1 MAGCDISVQKRVLLV
16 LAGLSV
22 FVVFLLFIILDI
34 GVTGNGNHFI
44 RKQQDSAIQ
53 QFEHSVWN
61 QHLTNDIDY
70 NGGRLLTED
79 NVEILKPL
87 SVEHCQSQS
96 FLVYKCDSS
105 SYCGG
110 WADRQK
116 GIVSSFLLALLTNR
130 TFIVDM
136 TSPCKL
142 KSFLLPNIYN
152 WSMCTA
158 FLETVSKKNFS
169 YFKYVYG
176 NTRKKFVN
184 QIKSFNFDK
193 NWTKRVVILR
203 FNANT
208 INGIRQ
214 HKQAKTRLKWLMNVT
229 NAEAMHL
236 VLHTLFKPNQRILK
250 DAVQFYDNR
259 ILGRH
264 LVCSHIRIGKNP
276 SIPADNTRAR
286 KPNETVIFEFLDR
299 YDDDRKHAIYIAS
312 DSDDIK
318 RHAEIRFKSFVN
330 INRTIVHIDRL
341 GKLRPFTKEA
351 CEGFYSV
358 LFEQLILTLCDTL
371 VLTPSGFGST
381 AAYLRGV
388 SDNLYMFQPETQ
400 RILKLNVTF

>member
-34 GVTGNGNHFI
+34 GNGNNII

-53 QFEHSVWN
+53 QCEHSVWN
-61 QHLTNDIDY
+61 EHLTNDIVY
-70 NGGRLLTED
+70 NGGRLLTKD
-79 NVEILKPL
+79 NLEILKPL
-87 SVEHCQSQS
+87 SVEHCRSQR

-136 TSPCKL
+136 TSPCEVKR
-142 KSFLLPNIYN
+142 FLLPNIYN
-152 WSMCTA
+152 WSMCTT

-193 NWTKRVVILR
+193 NWTKRVVFLQ
-203 FNANT
+203 FNANA

-229 NAEAMHL
+229 NAEARHL
-236 VLHTLFKPNQRILK
+236 VLHTLLNQTKEGI
-250 DAVQFYDNR
+250 
-259 ILGRH
+259 
-264 LVCSHIRIGKNP
+264 LVCSHIRIGQNP
-276 SIPADNTRAR
+276 SIPADKTRAR

-299 YDDDRKHAIYIAS
+299 YDDYRKHAIYIAS

-318 RHAEIRFKSFVN
+318 RLAEIRFKSFVN
-330 INRTIVHIDRL
+330 INRTTVHIDRL

-371 VLTPSGFGST
+371 VLTPSGFGTT